1 MDAFVALYLFLLAI
15 FIAYLVSSKVPSIFQ
30 PSLLSASSFI
40 NSIVLIAAMIIIGV
54 ADTTAQTIIGF
65 IAVVFASANMVG
77 GYVLT
82 SRLLQLFNKN
92 DEAGGK

>member
-15 FIAYLVSSKVPSIFQ
+15 FIAYFVSSKVPSIFQ

>member
-15 FIAYLVSSKVPSIFQ
+15 VIAYFVSSKVPSIFQ

-40 NSIVLIAAMIIIGV
+40 NSVVLIAAMIIMGT
-54 ADTTAQTIIGF
+54 ADSTIQTIIGF
-65 IAVVFASANMVG
+65 IAVALASANMVG

-92 DEAGGK
+92 DETGDK